1 MKNIL
6 LLFLLISSI
15 ALAQNQEREFNGF
28 RQKGNTVYIDVNDGK
43 YIIKYISNQIVETT
57 FIPKGEEFIDESHAV
72 ILEPEKVELA
82 LHSTEDHTFVNG
94 DGISI
99 KVEYK
104 PFQIKYYYEDQIV
117 SEKRGYYKSDHE
129 PMDLVKDN
137 IVYEQTEKIEFNLTD
152 DEILFGGGAR
162 ALGMNRRGNRLPLY
176 NRAHYGYGDYSQLMN
191 FTIPVVISSKKY
203 MVHFD
208 NSAVGY
214 LDLDS
219 KKNNTLTYETISGRK
234 TYQIIFGD
242 SWRNLIENYIKL
254 TGTQPLP
261 PRWVLG
267 NFSSRFGYHTQK
279 ETEETIA
286 KFKEEKIPVDA
297 VILDLYWFGNDIK
310 GTMGN
315 LEVYKDS
322 FPNMTKM
329 ISDFEKL
336 GVKTVLIT
344 EPFIVNT
351 SNRWQEAVDKKIL
364 ATDSIGNPAVYN
376 FYFGDT
382 GIIDIYKEEGKNWFW
397 KIYKNLKSMGVRGFW
412 GDLGEP
418 EVLPFWVTFGDDKKA
433 DEIHNIYGH
442 DWAKLIYNGYKTD
455 FPNERPF
462 ILMRAGY
469 SGSQR
474 FGMIPWSG
482 DVSRSWNGLQS
493 QPEISLQ
500 MGLQGLAYMHSDLGG
515 FAGANLDDNLY
526 IRWLQYGVFQPVFR
540 PHAQEDVAS
549 EPVFR
554 SERAKQ
560 LAKKAVEL
568 RYKLLPYNYN
578 LAFEN
583 HQKGTPLMRPI
594 FFEED
599 DKKLLENSTTYLW
612 GEDFLITP
620 ILKDSVKTKEIYFP
634 KTANW
639 FDLYT
644 DKKIKGGQTKSIELQ
659 EHYIPT
665 FVRGGVVIPLTKVEQ
680 TTANYDGSVLE
691 LHYWYDKTVKESERT
706 IYNDDGLT
714 ANAFEKGKYEMLEFE
729 VEIDDKEIEI
739 DLEAEFGENWNP
751 QRKQVKLILHN
762 ITWNPKKIKA
772 AGKRLRRKPINNQL
786 EIPLFWD
793 TKKETKI
800 RISLK

>member
-1 MKNIL
+1 MKNL
-6 LLFLLISSI
+6 LFLFLLISSI
-15 ALAQNQEREFNGF
+15 TFSQNQERELTGF
-28 RQKGNTVYIDVNDGK
+28 RQKGNTIYIDLNDGK
-43 YIIKYISNQIVETT
+43 YIIKYISNQIVETK
-57 FIPKGEEFIDESHAV
+57 FIPKGEELIEESHAV

-117 SEKRGYYKSDHE
+117 SEKRGYFKSDHK

-137 IVYEQTEKIEFNLTD
+137 IVYDKTEKIEFNLTN

-162 ALGMNRRGNRLPLY
+162 ALGMNRRGNRLPLC
-176 NRAHYGYGDYSQLMN
+176 NRAHYGYGEYSKLMN

-203 MVHFD
+203 MIHFD
-208 NSAVGY
+208 NPSVGY

-219 KKNNTLTYETISGRK
+219 KKDNTLTYETISGRK
-234 TYQIIFGD
+234 TYQIIFGN
-242 SWRNLIENYIKL
+242 SWQNLIENYTKL

-279 ETEETIA
+279 ETEETVA
-286 KFKEEKIPVDA
+286 KFKEAKIPVDA

-322 FPNMTKM
+322 FPNMPKM
-329 ISDFEKL
+329 IADFENQ

-344 EPFIVNT
+344 EPFVVNT
-351 SNRWQEAVDKKIL
+351 SKRWQEAVDKKIL
-364 ATDSIGNPAVYN
+364 ATDSVGNPAVYN

-382 GIIDIYKEEGKNWFW
+382 GIIDIYKEEGRDWFW
-397 KIYKNLKSMGVRGFW
+397 NIYKNLKSMGVKGFW

-418 EVLPFWVTFGDDKKA
+418 EVLPSWVNFSGKKA

-455 FPNERPF
+455 YPNERPF

-482 DVSRSWNGLQS
+482 DVSRSWSGLQS

-500 MGLQGLAYMHSDLGG
+500 MGMQGLGYMHSDLGG
-515 FAGANLDDNLY
+515 FAGANLDDDLY
-526 IRWLQYGVFQPVFR
+526 IRWLQYGVFQPIFR

-560 LAKKAVEL
+560 LAKKAIEL

-583 HQKGTPLMRPI
+583 NQKGIPLMRPI

-599 DKKLLENSTTYLW
+599 DAKLLENSTTYLW

-639 FDLYT
+639 FDFYT
-644 DKKIKGGQTKSIELQ
+644 DEKIKGGQTKTVDLQ

-665 FVRGGVVIPLTKVEQ
+665 FVRGGVVIPLTKLEQ
-680 TTANYDGSVLE
+680 TTADYNGSVLE
-691 LHYWYDKTVKESERT
+691 LHYWYDETVTESERT
-706 IYNDDGLT
+706 IYNDDGFT
-714 ANAFEKGKYEMLEFE
+714 ANAFEKGMYEMLEFE
-729 VEIDDKEIEI
+729 VEIDNKEIEI

-751 QRKQVKLILHN
+751 QRKQIKLILHN
-762 ITWNPKKIKA
+762 INWNPKKIKA
-772 AGKRLRRKPINNQL
+772 AGKRLRRKPVDNQL
-786 EIPLFWD
+786 EIPFLWNP
-793 TKKETKI
+793 KKEAKI
-800 RISLK
+800 RVSLN